1 MSVGDVD
8 SDSHVDLLVSNFSH
22 DHVSHYR
29 QRAPLRFSVTAVVST
44 LGRWT
49 LPTLG
54 WETGLADFDHDM
66 DLDLFVSNGHVYPQ
80 VDEAGIVTAYRRD
93 NQLFR
98 NDHGFLRDVTVL
110 SGSGLR
116 VIAVSRGS
124 ALGDLGEDGDLDVVI
139 VNRDSIPSLM
149 RNEGVSAG
157 WLSVELEGTRRN
169 RMAIGARVVVR
180 SQDGHSQFREIH
192 VGTGYLSQ
200 DVHRLQFGTGT
211 IDSVEIEVH
220 WPGGRVES
228 LGRMGV
234 RQHVRINSGNDG

>member
-1 MSVGDVD
+1 
-8 SDSHVDLLVSNFSH
+8 
-22 DHVSHYR
+22 
-29 QRAPLRFSVTAVVST
+29 
-44 LGRWT
+44 
-49 LPTLG
+49 
-54 WETGLADFDHDM
+54 M

-80 VDEAGIVTAYRRD
+80 VDEAGIGTTYRRD

-116 VIAVSRGS
+116 VTVVSRGA
-124 ALGDLGEDGDLDVVI
+124 ALGDLDEDGDLDVVI
-139 VNRDSIPSLM
+139 VNLDSIPSLM
-149 RNEGVSAG
+149 RNEGISAG

-180 SQDGHSQFREIH
+180 SQNGHSQFREIH
-192 VGTGYLSQ
+192 AGTGYLSQ
-200 DVHRLQFGTGT
+200 DDHRLHFGTGT
-211 IDSVEIEVH
+211 IDSVQIKVH